1 MRSTK
6 NRSRERSTGAVIR
19 STHDLARQLGLSRWT
34 VSRVINGHAGV
45 HPDTARR
52 VHAAME
58 QYRFSPNPLAK
69 GLRHGKTS
77 IIGVGVPEID
87 AFHLGPKLERLRC
100 ELEARGFY
108 LMIGVRGS
116 AAWQEVELLD
126 RFRELCVAGMISF
139 ASSLGAGNRA
149 VRRLAHAGVPL
160 VMVDPRTASPPRSS
174 VLLDRAAGMRE
185 ATAHLL
191 DLGHRRL
198 ATVGLFQGGFYSQ
211 QRLEGVRSTLLARG
225 LDPERNLVHFA
236 VNETAPSSYHAG
248 YAAAEEMLCAWN
260 RRDRPTGFL
269 VINDQVATGMLKR
282 FQEAAIDIPG
292 EASIIGYDRMDLG
305 EFLTPKLTTIDGQAA
320 TLMEAATARL
330 LQAIDGEAP
339 ERGTVRTPI
348 AARLV
353 IRETTGPV

>member
-1 MRSTK
+1 M
-6 NRSRERSTGAVIR
+6 IR

-45 HPDTARR
+45 HPDTVRR

-77 IIGVGVPEID
+77 IIGVGVPEIE
-87 AFHLGPKLERLRC
+87 AFHLGPKLERLRH

-108 LMIGVRGS
+108 LMVGVRGN

-149 VRRLAHAGVPL
+149 VRRLAQAGVPL

-185 ATAHLL
+185 ATGHLL

-198 ATVGLFQGGFYSQ
+198 ASVGLFQGGFYSQ
-211 QRLEGVRSTLLARG
+211 QRLEGIRSALESRG
-225 LDPERNLVHFA
+225 LDPEGSLTHYA
-236 VNETAPSSYHAG
+236 VNETAASYYQGG
-248 YAAAEEMLCAWN
+248 YEAAEEIVRGWKK
-260 RRDRPTGFL
+260 RDRPTAFL
-269 VINDQVATGMLKR
+269 VINDQVATGVLKR
-282 FQEAAIDIPG
+282 LQEAAIDIPG
-292 EASIIGYDRMDLG
+292 EGSIIGYDRMDLG
-305 EFLTPKLTTIDGQAA
+305 NFLTPKLTTIDGQPAA
-320 TLMEAATARL
+320 LMEAATARL

-339 ERGTVRTPI
+339 ERGPARAPI

-353 IRETTGPV
+353 IRETTGPA